1 MPSVIK
7 RVDTS
12 FLNTPLESYP
22 AKITKAEYRE
32 YVTKMD
38 ANLKTHKDKV
48 PDNIVNSVNP
58 VKHTFADGL
67 YLREIF
73 MPGGEIVV
81 SKIHKVAH
89 PFFLLKGKISV
100 LTEEGEHLLKA
111 PYYCITPV
119 GTKRMLYTHTDSIVV
134 TVHRTFETEIDK
146 IEKEIIAKNFKEI
159 EDENDKE

>member
-22 AKITKAEYRE
+22 AKITKQEYRN
-32 YVTKMD
+32 YVSEID
-38 ANLKTHKDKV
+38 QNLKTHKNRIHEDV
-48 PDNIVNSVNP
+48 VDAVNP
-58 VKHTFADGL
+58 LKHTFADGL

-73 MPGGEIVV
+73 MPRGEIVV

-100 LTEEGEHLLKA
+100 LTENGEHLLKA

-134 TVHRTFETEIDK
+134 TVHRTFETDIDK
-146 IEKEIIAKNFKEI
+146 IESEIIAKNFKEI
-159 EDENDKE
+159 EDNELKR

>member
-12 FLNTPLESYP
+12 YLNKPIESYP
-22 AKITKAEYRE
+22 AKITKQEYRN
-32 YVTKMD
+32 YVSSID
-38 ANLKTHKDKV
+38 ENLKTHENRIHED
-48 PDNIVNSVNP
+48 IVNKINP
-58 VKHTFADGL
+58 LKHTYADGL

-73 MPGGEIVV
+73 MPRGEIVV

-100 LTEEGEHLLKA
+100 LSEEGEHLLKA

-134 TVHRTFETEIDK
+134 TVHRTFETDIDK
-146 IEKEIIAKNFKEI
+146 IESEIIAKSFE
-159 EDENDKE
+159 ELEQ